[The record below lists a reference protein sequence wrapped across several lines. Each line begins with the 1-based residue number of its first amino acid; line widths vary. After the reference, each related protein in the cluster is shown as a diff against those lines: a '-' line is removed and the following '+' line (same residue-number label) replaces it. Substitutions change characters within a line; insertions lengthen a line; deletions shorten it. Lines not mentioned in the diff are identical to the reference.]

1 MNSGFR
7 VSGFELKN
15 PKYETRN
22 TKLTNMIKSYI
33 KVAWR
38 NLVHNKTLAIIKLA
52 GLSIGLSVCMLILL
66 YTSDEFS
73 YDRFHTNSPRIYRI
87 AQEMQVGN
95 NPLQQMQI
103 TPAAMGPAFK
113 ESIPEVQ
120 NFVRITGDAIIIK
133 QNNEVFTES
142 PLFADESF
150 FSVFSFPLISGNAKT
165 ALQNDHSVVLSET
178 AAKKFFGSLDI
189 IGKTMQIKR
198 HGDFEN
204 FTVTAVA
211 KNSPENSSLKFGVL
225 MPASYLKF
233 DPQGGWI
240 GGFLNT
246 FLLLGPDANVAA
258 VEKKMQ
264 ELFIKNTHEQ
274 AEAFSKQSG
283 MKVSARV
290 FLQPFS
296 DIHLSRRLGPVNGMS
311 EGGNPRNS
319 YVLSIIAVFVLLIA
333 CINFI
338 NLAIAQSLKR
348 GKEIGVRKIMGGS
361 PRQLVLQFL
370 AESLL
375 VSTISFAFAFVL
387 TLIVLPGFNDLVNKK
402 LSLSYLSDGSL
413 YAGLLLLLVATSF
426 ISGFYPSLVLSRFQP
441 IKVLYNRQKL
451 LGKNYLTRGLVV
463 LQFMLAIFL
472 ITGTFAMNKQVD
484 FLLKADLG
492 YDKSNVVSVL
502 LPYGDAS
509 NKLAGLFKNEL
520 NGKRG
525 ISAVSARSGGVSMT
539 MIKTGGE
546 PFTIRQDKID
556 SNYLSL
562 LKIPLI
568 AGRNFSSLFPSDS
581 AHAVIVNES
590 FVQAAGWKAEAAVGK
605 TFRYTEEGRNEMTIV
620 GVVKNY
626 HFSSMREKIEPQVF
640 TMNPFMNYGEI
651 YVKVNPANT
660 PQALATIRNTFSSL
674 VPFFPIEYKFLE
686 DAYAEHYDTDL
697 KGKQAVG
704 IASVIF
710 IIISCMGL
718 LGLVMLSVEQR
729 TKEIGIRKVLG
740 AAVSNIILLIS
751 KQFLFLILISFVM
764 AIPLAYYVI
773 GQWLQDFAYR
783 TSMSWW
789 VYALPGLIAI
799 AIAMLTLCF
808 QSIRAALANPVKC
821 LRTE

>member
-1 MNSGFR
+1 
-7 VSGFELKN
+7 
-15 PKYETRN
+15 
-22 TKLTNMIKSYI
+22 MIKNYI

-38 NLVHNKTLAIIKLA
+38 NLVHNKSLAIIKLA

-73 YDRFHTNSPRIYRI
+73 YDRFHVNSPRIYRI

-95 NPLQQMQI
+95 NPTQRIQI
-103 TPAAMGPAFK
+103 TPAAMGPAYR

-120 NFVRITGDAIIIK
+120 NFVRITGDAITIK

-150 FSVFSFPLISGNAKT
+150 FSVFSFPLISGNSKT
-165 ALQNDHSVVLSET
+165 ALQGDHSVVLSEA
-178 AAKKFFGSLDI
+178 AAKKYFGSLDVV
-189 IGKTMQIKR
+189 GKTMLIKR

-211 KNSPENSSLKFGVL
+211 KNSPENSSLRFGVL
-225 MPASYLKF
+225 MPSSYLKF
-233 DPQGGWI
+233 DPQAPWI

-246 FLLLGPDANVAA
+246 FLLLGPDANVAT
-258 VEKKMQ
+258 VENKMQ
-264 ELFIKNTHEQ
+264 ELFVKNTKAA
-274 AEAFSKQSG
+274 AEEFTKQSG
-283 MKVSARV
+283 MKVSAKV
-290 FLQPFS
+290 FLQPFT
-296 DIHLSRRLGPVNGMS
+296 DIHLSQSLGPVNGMS

-348 GKEIGVRKIMGGS
+348 GKEIGVRKVMGGS

-370 AESLL
+370 TESLL
-375 VSTISFAFAFVL
+375 VSTISFAFAFLL
-387 TLIVLPGFNDLVNKK
+387 TLIVLPGFNELVNKK
-402 LSLSYLSDGSL
+402 LSLSYLSNGNL
-413 YAGLLLLLVATSF
+413 YIGLFGLLVVTSF

-441 IKVLYNRQKL
+441 IKVLYNKQKL
-451 LGKNYLTRGLVV
+451 LGRNYLTKGLVV

-484 FLLKADLG
+484 FLLHADLG
-492 YDKSNVVSVL
+492 YDNSHVVSL
-502 LPYGDAS
+502 KLPYGDAS

-520 NGKRG
+520 NGKTG
-525 ISAVSARSGGVSMT
+525 ISAASTRSGGVSMT
-539 MIKTGGE
+539 MVKTSGD
-546 PFTIRQDKID
+546 PFMIRQDKID
-556 SNYLSL
+556 SNYLPM
-562 LKIPLI
+562 LKIPVI

-590 FVQAAGWKAEAAVGK
+590 FVQAAGWKAEEAVGK
-605 TFRYTEEGRNEMTIV
+605 TMRYTEDGANEMTVV

-626 HFSSMREKIEPQVF
+626 HFTSMRQKIEPQVF
-640 TMNPFMNYGEI
+640 TMAPSMNYGEV
-651 YVKVNPANT
+651 YVKINPAST
-660 PQALATIRNTFSSL
+660 PQALATIRNTFSNL
-674 VPFFPIEYKFLE
+674 VPFFPIEYKFLQDE
-686 DAYAEHYDTDL
+686 YANNYGTEI
-697 KGKQAVG
+697 KGRQAVG
-704 IASVIF
+704 IASLIF
-710 IIISCMGL
+710 IIISCLGL

-740 AAVSNIILLIS
+740 AAVSGIVMLIS
-751 KQFLFLILISFVM
+751 KQFLFLILISFVL

-773 GQWLQDFAYR
+773 GQWMQDFAYR
-783 TSMSWW
+783 TTISWW

-799 AIAMLTLCF
+799 AIAMFTLCF
-808 QSIRAALANPVKC
+808 QSIRAALANPVKS
-821 LRTE
+821 LRNE

>member
-1 MNSGFR
+1 
-7 VSGFELKN
+7 
-15 PKYETRN
+15 
-22 TKLTNMIKSYI
+22 MIKNYI

-73 YDRFHTNSPRIYRI
+73 YDRFHANSPRIYRI
-87 AQEMQVGN
+87 AQEMQIGN
-95 NPLQQMQI
+95 NPSQQLMI
-103 TPAAMGPAFK
+103 TSPPLGPAFK

-120 NFVRITGDAIIIK
+120 NFVRITGEAIIIR

-150 FSVFSFPLISGNAKT
+150 FSVFSFPLISGNTKT
-165 ALQNDHSVVLSET
+165 ALQNDHSVVLSEA

-189 IGKTMQIKR
+189 IGKTMEIKR

-225 MPASYLKF
+225 LPSSNLKF
-233 DPQGGWI
+233 DPQAGWV

-246 FLLLGPDANVAA
+246 FLLLAPGANVTT

-264 ELFIKNTHEQ
+264 EAFAKNTQ
-274 AEAFSKQSG
+274 AEAEAFRKQTGLNASV
-283 MKVSARV
+283 KV
-290 FLQPFS
+290 FLQPFT
-296 DIHLSRRLGPVNGMS
+296 DIHLNQRLGPVNGMS
-311 EGGNPRNS
+311 AGGNPRNS

-338 NLAIAQSLKR
+338 NLAIAQSLRR
-348 GKEIGVRKIMGGS
+348 GKEIGVRKVMGGT
-361 PRQLVLQFL
+361 PRQLILQFL
-370 AESLL
+370 TESLL
-375 VSTISFAFAFVL
+375 VSTISFAFAFVF
-387 TLIVLPGFNDLVNKK
+387 TMIVLPGFNELTNKE
-402 LSLSYLSDGSL
+402 LSLSYLSGSSL
-413 YAGLLLLLVATSF
+413 YIGLFLLLVVTSF

-451 LGKNYLTRGLVV
+451 SQKNYLTRGLVV
-463 LQFMLAIFL
+463 LQFTLAIFL
-472 ITGTFAMNKQVD
+472 ITGTFAMNRQVD
-484 FLLKADLG
+484 FLLHSDLG
-492 YDKSNVVSVL
+492 YDDSNVLSL
-502 LPYGDAS
+502 NLPYGDAG

-520 NGKRG
+520 NGKAG

-539 MIKTGGE
+539 MVNVDKVS
-546 PFTIRQDKID
+546 FMIRKDKID

-568 AGRNFSSLFPSDS
+568 AGRNFSSQFPSDS
-581 AHAVIVNES
+581 SHSLIVNES
-590 FVQAAGWKAEAAVGK
+590 FLQAAGWKAEEAVGK
-605 TFRYTEEGRNEMTIV
+605 TVRYTEHENIPMTVV

-626 HFSSMREKIEPQVF
+626 HFTSLRQKIEPQVF
-640 TMNPFMNYGEI
+640 TMNPSMNYGEVH
-651 YVKVNPANT
+651 VKINPANT
-660 PQALATIRNTFSSL
+660 PQAMATIRSTYSNL
-674 VPFFPIEYKFLE
+674 MPFFPFEYKFLE
-686 DAYAEHYDTDL
+686 DEYAKNYGSDI
-697 KGKQAVG
+697 KGKQAIG

-710 IIISCMGL
+710 IIISCLGL

-740 AAVSNIILLIS
+740 AAVSTIIMLIS
-751 KQFLFLILISFVM
+751 KQFLFLIVISFVL

-808 QSIRAALANPVKC
+808 QSVRAALANPVKS
-821 LRTE
+821 LRNE